1 MTRNESET
9 RAELISPKLAL
20 DGWGVINPNASDP
33 NVIDPTASD
42 LSVIRREVEITAGR
56 ILGGGKRAAN
66 LKCDYVLEFKG
77 RKLAAV
83 EAKRESLSYTE
94 GVRQAKD
101 YAQRLQCRFA
111 YATNGHEI
119 YQIDMVTG
127 EEKQVDRYLSPE
139 EMWAAAFSGGNNNGV
154 AEPEFTSTWRE
165 RFSQIPF
172 EKKGDWQP
180 RYYQENA
187 INQALEAIAQG
198 KDRILLTLATGTGKT
213 CIAFQITWKLFHS
226 RWSLQAAKNPS
237 KAKKRPRILFLAD
250 RNVLTK
256 QAFNDFGAFGEDAVV
271 RITPSEIKKAKGV
284 PKNAS
289 IFMAIFQTLM
299 TDSATNAASN
309 GNVDSEEEL
318 ESEDFEQPL
327 FTDTSDCN
335 FRHYPEDF
343 FDFIIIDECHRGGA
357 NDESSWRDILN
368 YFSPA
373 VQLGLTATPKRT
385 DNADSYK
392 YFGEPV
398 YSYTL
403 KEGINDGFLTPFKV
417 YPIVGTMDEY
427 VYTPGDAVSFKG
439 EPEPGRVYKESD
451 FNRIITIP
459 KREEKRVQYWMDHIN
474 PKEKTIVFC
483 ATQEHAGTVRDY
495 INQYARAKKW
505 TTNPNYCVRI
515 TANDGAAGD
524 NDLRTFCD
532 NEKTIPT
539 ILTTSRKLSTG
550 VDARNVRN
558 IVLMRECK
566 NMIEFKQII
575 GRGTRMYDGKSSF
588 TIYDFVKA
596 HHNFS
601 DPEWDGEPLPPEGKI
616 DAEPC
621 DICHTNPCTCL
632 CLDCGF
638 NPCNCQIDTLDEPCD
653 MCQQSPCQCSE
664 GSDGPCQNCG
674 NTPCSCAT
682 DDDDEPSKPE
692 KIVITL
698 TDGKT
703 RQIQHMKSVLFMGA
717 NGDMLTAY
725 QFIGEMFGDLPRFF
739 RNEDELRNI
748 WSDPTTR
755 EKLLTDL
762 HEAGYDDEKL
772 DSMKDIID
780 AKDSDV
786 YDLLA
791 YVAYAR
797 DTHTRKERVFNA
809 KPSISKAF
817 TYKQVE
823 FIEFILDKYIED
835 GVQELAAKKMR
846 SLVELKYNTI
856 SDAAAEFGSPAAIR
870 DTFIG
875 FQRYLYE

>member
-1 MTRNESET
+1 MSRNESET

-20 DGWGVINPNASDP
+20 DGWGKAGHSI
-33 NVIDPTASD
+33 
-42 LSVIRREVEITAGR
+42 IRREVSITAGR
-56 ILGGGKRAAN
+56 ILGGGKRGSKLSA
-66 LKCDYVLEFKG
+66 DYVLEFQG

-83 EAKRESLSYTE
+83 EAKRESLGYTE

-101 YAQRLQCRFA
+101 YAARLQCRFA
-111 YATNGHEI
+111 YATNGHDI
-119 YQIDMVTG
+119 YQIDMLTG
-127 EEKQVDRYLSPE
+127 DEQLVDRYLSPE
-139 EMWAAAFSGGNNNGV
+139 EMWAIAFNGDDDA

-165 RFSQIPF
+165 SFAKIPF
-172 EKKGDWQP
+172 ECKGDWQP

-213 CIAFQITWKLFHS
+213 CIAFQLAWKLFHS

-237 KAKKRPRILFLAD
+237 NAKKRPRILFLAD

-289 IFMAIFQTLM
+289 IFMAIFQTFM
-299 TDSATNAASN
+299 SSSATDSKANATGRNNAESL
-309 GNVDSEEEL
+309 EEL
-318 ESEDFEQPL
+318 EDEDFEQAVI
-327 FTDTSDCN
+327 TDTSNCN
-335 FRHYPEDF
+335 FRQYPEDF

-368 YFSPA
+368 YFAPA

-385 DNADSYK
+385 ENADSYK
-392 YFGEPV
+392 YFGDPV

-403 KEGINDGFLTPFKV
+403 KEGISDGFLTPFKV
-417 YPIVGTMDEY
+417 YPIVGTMDEFPY
-427 VYTPGDAVSFKG
+427 DASVVATFKG
-439 EPEPGRVYKESD
+439 EPDVNKVYKEGD
-451 FNRIITIP
+451 FNRIITMP
-459 KREEKRVQYWMDHIN
+459 QREQKRVQYWMDHIN
-474 PKEKTIVFC
+474 PHDKTIVFC
-483 ATQEHAGTVRDY
+483 ATQEHAGRVRDY
-495 INQYARAKKW
+495 INQYAVKEGW
-505 TTNPNYCVRI
+505 TTNPTYCVRI
-515 TANDGAAGD
+515 TANDGAAGE

-558 IVLMRECK
+558 IVLMRPCN

-575 GRGTRMYDGKSSF
+575 GRGTRMYDGKSFF
-588 TIYDFVKA
+588 TVYDFVKA

-601 DPEWDGEPLPPEGKI
+601 DPEWDGEPLPRDEKPGE
-616 DAEPC
+616 APC
-621 DICHTNPCTCL
+621 DICNDNPCSCV
-632 CLDCGF
+632 CEVCSF
-638 NPCNCQIDTLDEPCD
+638 NPCNCKPEPEDD
-653 MCQQSPCQCSE
+653 MCYVCNQSPCQCVVE
-664 GSDGPCQNCG
+664 PCTNCG
-674 NTPCSCAT
+674 DTPCSC
-682 DDDDEPSKPE
+682 DDGGEDKPERPE
-692 KIVITL
+692 KIFITL
-698 TDGKT
+698 KDGKV
-703 RQIQHMKSVLFMGA
+703 RQIQHMKSVLFMGPD
-717 NGDMLTAY
+717 GDMLTAH
-725 QFIGEMFGDLPRFF
+725 QFVEQLFGELPRFF
-739 RNEDELRNI
+739 GNEDELRQI
-748 WSDPTTR
+748 WSTPSTR
-755 EKLLTDL
+755 EKLLADL
-762 HEAGYDDEKL
+762 QEAGYDDETL

-791 YVAYAR
+791 FVAYAR
-797 DTHTRKERVFNA
+797 ETHTRKERVETA
-809 KPSISKAF
+809 KPGISSEF
-817 TYKQVE
+817 TDKQVE

-875 FQRYLYE
+875 FQKYLYE

>member
-1 MTRNESET
+1 MSRNESET

-20 DGWGVINPNASDP
+20 DGWGTTEHSI
-33 NVIDPTASD
+33 
-42 LSVIRREVEITAGR
+42 IRREVSITAGR
-56 ILGGGKRAAN
+56 ILGGGKRGSKLSA
-66 LKCDYVLEFKG
+66 DYVLEFQG

-83 EAKRESLSYTE
+83 EAKRENLGYTE

-101 YAQRLQCRFA
+101 YAQRLQCRFG
-111 YATNGHEI
+111 YATNGHDI
-119 YQIDMVTG
+119 YQIDMLTG
-127 EEKQVDRYLSPE
+127 DEQLVDRYLSPE
-139 EMWAAAFSGGNNNGV
+139 EMWAIAFDGANGQN
-154 AEPEFTSTWRE
+154 EPEFTSTWRE
-165 RFSQIPF
+165 NFAKIPF
-172 EKKGDWQP
+172 ECKGDWQP

-213 CIAFQITWKLFHS
+213 CIAFQLAWKLFHS

-237 KAKKRPRILFLAD
+237 NAKKRPRILFLAD

-299 TDSATNAASN
+299 TDSARNAAGKN
-309 GNVDSEEEL
+309 GADAVEEL
-318 ESEDFEQPL
+318 EDEDYSLPIV
-327 FTDTSDCN
+327 TDTSNCN
-335 FRHYPEDF
+335 FRQYPEDF

-368 YFSPA
+368 YFAPA

-392 YFGEPV
+392 YFGDPV

-403 KEGINDGFLTPFKV
+403 KEGISDGFLTPFKV

-427 VYTPGDAVSFKG
+427 VYTPGDVVTFKG
-439 EPEPGRVYKESD
+439 EPEAGRVYKESD
-451 FNRIITIP
+451 FNRIITMP
-459 KREEKRVQYWMDHIN
+459 QREQKRVQYWMDHIN
-474 PKEKTIVFC
+474 PHDKTIVFC
-483 ATQEHAGTVRDY
+483 ATQEHAGRVRDY
-495 INQYARAKKW
+495 INQYAVKKGW
-505 TTNPNYCVRI
+505 TTNPTYCVRI
-515 TANDGAAGD
+515 TANDGAAGE

-558 IVLMRECK
+558 IVLMRPCN

-575 GRGTRMYDGKSSF
+575 GRGTRMYDGKSFF
-588 TIYDFVKA
+588 TVYDFVKA

-601 DPEWDGEPLPPEGKI
+601 DPEWDGEPLPRDEKPDE
-616 DAEPC
+616 APC
-621 DICHTNPCTCL
+621 DICNDKPCSCVCETCQ
-632 CLDCGF
+632 F
-638 NPCNCQIDTLDEPCD
+638 NPCNCVDAPSDEPCSE
-653 MCQQSPCQCSE
+653 CNQSPCQCIVE
-664 GSDGPCQNCG
+664 PCNNCG
-674 NTPCSCAT
+674 DTPCSC
-682 DDDDEPSKPE
+682 DDGGEDKPERPE
-692 KIVITL
+692 KIFITL
-698 TDGKT
+698 KDGKV
-703 RQIQHMKSVLFMGA
+703 RQIQHMKSVLFMGPD
-717 NGDMLTAY
+717 GDMLTAH
-725 QFIGEMFGDLPRFF
+725 QFVEQLFGELPRFF
-739 RNEDELRNI
+739 GNEDELRQI
-748 WSDPTTR
+748 WSTPSTR
-755 EKLLTDL
+755 EKLLADL
-762 HEAGYDDEKL
+762 QEAGYDDEKL

-791 YVAYAR
+791 FVAYAR
-797 DTHTRKERVFNA
+797 ETHTRKERVETA
-809 KPSISKAF
+809 KPGISSEF
-817 TYKQVE
+817 TNKQIE

-856 SDAAAEFGSPAAIR
+856 SDAAVELGSPLAIGE
-870 DTFIG
+870 TFVG
-875 FQRYLYE
+875 FQKYLYE

>member
-1 MTRNESET
+1 MSRNESET

-20 DGWGVINPNASDP
+20 DGWGKAGHSI
-33 NVIDPTASD
+33 
-42 LSVIRREVEITAGR
+42 IRREVTITAGR
-56 ILGGGKRAAN
+56 ILGGGKRGSKLSA
-66 LKCDYVLEFKG
+66 DYVLEFQG

-83 EAKRESLSYTE
+83 EAKRENLSYTE

-101 YAQRLQCRFA
+101 YATRLQCRFG
-111 YATNGHEI
+111 YATNGPAI
-119 YQIDMVTG
+119 YPIDMLTG
-127 EEKQVDRYLSPE
+127 AEQFVERSLSPA
-139 EMWAAAFSGGNNNGV
+139 EMWTIAFNGDDGKS
-154 AEPEFTSTWRE
+154 EPEVTSTWRE
-165 RFSQIPF
+165 TFAKIPF
-172 EKKGDWQP
+172 ECKGDWQP

-213 CIAFQITWKLFHS
+213 CIAFQMSWKLFNS

-237 KAKKRPRILFLAD
+237 NAKKRPRILFLAD

-299 TDSATNAASN
+299 TDSAQNSAKLNNA
-309 GNVDSEEEL
+309 EEL
-318 ESEDFEQPL
+318 EDEDYEQAVI
-327 FTDTSDCN
+327 TDTSNCN
-335 FRHYPEDF
+335 FRQYPEDF

-368 YFSPA
+368 YFAPA

-392 YFGEPV
+392 YFGDPV

-403 KEGINDGFLTPFKV
+403 KEGISDGFLTPFKV

-427 VYTPGDAVSFKG
+427 VYTPGDAVTFKG
-439 EPEPGRVYKESD
+439 EPEAGRVYKEGD
-451 FNRIITIP
+451 FNRIITMP
-459 KREEKRVQYWMDHIN
+459 QREQKRVQYWMDHIN
-474 PKEKTIVFC
+474 PQEKTIVFC
-483 ATQEHAGTVRDY
+483 ATQEHAGMVRDY
-495 INQYARAKKW
+495 INQYAVKKGF
-505 TTNPNYCVRI
+505 TTNPSYCVRI
-515 TANDGAAGD
+515 TANDGAAGE

-575 GRGTRMYDGKSSF
+575 GRGTRMYDGKSFF
-588 TIYDFVKA
+588 TVYDFVKA

-601 DPEWDGEPLPPEGKI
+601 DPEWDGEPLPPEDKP

-621 DICHTNPCTCL
+621 DICNDKPCSCV
-632 CLDCGF
+632 CEECGF
-638 NPCNCQIDTLDEPCD
+638 NPCNCVDDTPDEPCNE
-653 MCQQSPCQCSE
+653 CNQSPCQCLDE
-664 GSDGPCQNCG
+664 PCNNCG
-674 NTPCSCAT
+674 DIPCSC
-682 DDDDEPSKPE
+682 DDGGEDKPDRPE
-692 KIVITL
+692 KIFITL
-698 TDGKT
+698 KDGKV
-703 RQIQHMKSVLFMGA
+703 RQIQHMKSVLFMGPD
-717 NGDMLTAY
+717 GDMLTAH
-725 QFIGEMFGDLPRFF
+725 QFVEQLFGALPRFF
-739 RNEDELRNI
+739 GNEDELREI
-748 WSDPTTR
+748 WSNPSTR
-755 EKLLTDL
+755 EKLLADL

-791 YVAYAR
+791 FVAYAR
-797 DTHTRKERVFNA
+797 ETHTRKERVATA
-809 KPSISKAF
+809 KPGISSEF
-817 TYKQVE
+817 TNKQIE

-856 SDAAAEFGSPAAIR
+856 SDAAEEFGSPAAIR

-875 FQRYLYE
+875 FQKYLYE

>member
-1 MTRNESET
+1 MSRNESET

-20 DGWGVINPNASDP
+20 DGWGKVEHSN
-33 NVIDPTASD
+33 
-42 LSVIRREVEITAGR
+42 IRREVSITAGR
-56 ILGGGKRAAN
+56 ILGGGKRASS
-66 LKCDYVLEFKG
+66 LSCDYVLEFQG

-83 EAKRESLSYTE
+83 EAKREGLSYTE

-111 YATNGHEI
+111 YATNGHDI
-119 YQIDMVTG
+119 YQIDMLTG
-127 EEKQVDRYLSPE
+127 DEQLVNSYLSPE
-139 EMWAAAFSGGNNNGV
+139 DMWRLCFEPATGKT
-154 AEPEFTSTWRE
+154 EPEYTSTWRT
-165 RFSQIPF
+165 RFAKIPF
-172 EKKGDWQP
+172 ECKGDWQP

-213 CIAFQITWKLFHS
+213 CIAFQMSWKLFYS
-226 RWSLQAAKNPS
+226 RWSLQAAKSPS
-237 KAKKRPRILFLAD
+237 NAKKRPRILFLAD

-256 QAFNDFGAFGEDAVV
+256 QSFNDFGAFGEDAVV

-299 TDSATNAASN
+299 TESGGNADADEFES
-309 GNVDSEEEL
+309 DEL
-318 ESEDFEQPL
+318 ESEDFDSEQVK
-327 FTDTSDCN
+327 DTSNCR
-335 FRHYPEDF
+335 FREYPEDF

-392 YFGEPV
+392 YFGDPV

-403 KEGINDGFLTPFKV
+403 KQGINDGFLTPFKV

-427 VYTPGDAVSFKG
+427 IYTPGDAVTFKG
-439 EPEPGRVYKESD
+439 EPEAGRVYKESD
-451 FNRIITIP
+451 FNRIITMP
-459 KREEKRVQYWMDHIN
+459 QREQKRVHYWMDHIN
-474 PKEKTIVFC
+474 PHDKTIVFC
-483 ATQEHAGTVRDY
+483 ATQEHAGTVRDM
-495 INQYARAKKW
+495 INQYVVKKGW
-505 TTNPNYCVRI
+505 TTNPTYCVRI
-515 TANDGAAGD
+515 TANDGAAGE

-575 GRGTRMYDGKSSF
+575 GRGTRMYDGKSFF
-588 TIYDFVKA
+588 TVYDFVKA
-596 HHNFS
+596 HHNFA
-601 DPEWDGEPLPPEGKI
+601 DPAWDGEPLPPKDPVDEVPCEGC
-616 DAEPC
+616 E
-621 DICHTNPCTCL
+621 NSPCTCV
-632 CLDCGF
+632 CETCGF
-638 NPCNCQIDTLDEPCD
+638 NPCNCVEEPTDDFCYQ
-653 MCQQSPCQCSE
+653 CRQSPCQCGAE
-664 GSDGPCQNCG
+664 PLEPCNSCG
-674 NTPCSCAT
+674 DTPCSCNT
-682 DDDDEPSKPE
+682 GEEKPSRPE
-692 KIVITL
+692 KIFITL
-698 TDGKT
+698 TDGKV

-717 NGDMLTAY
+717 DGEMLTAK
-725 QFIGEMFGDLPRFF
+725 QFVEQLFGDLPRFF
-739 RNEDELRNI
+739 GNEDELRQI
-748 WSDPTTR
+748 WSNPSTR

-772 DSMKDIID
+772 DSMKEIID

-786 YDLLA
+786 YDLLS

-797 DTHTRKERVFNA
+797 DTHTRTERVATA
-809 KPSISKAF
+809 KPGIASEF
-817 TYKQVE
+817 TYKQIE
-823 FIEFILDKYIED
+823 FIEFILEKYIDD
-835 GVQELAAKKMR
+835 GEQELSPKKMR

-856 SDAAAEFGSPAAIR
+856 NDASVEFGSPLAIR
-870 DTFIG
+870 ETFVG
-875 FQRYLYE
+875 FQKYLYE

>member
-1 MTRNESET
+1 MSRNESET

-20 DGWGVINPNASDP
+20 DGWGKVDHSI
-33 NVIDPTASD
+33 V
-42 LSVIRREVEITAGR
+42 RREVSITAGR
-56 ILGGGKRAAN
+56 ILGGGKRASK
-66 LKCDYVLEFKG
+66 LSCDYVLEFQG

-83 EAKRESLSYTE
+83 EAKREGLSYTE

-101 YAQRLQCRFA
+101 YAERLQCRFA
-111 YATNGHEI
+111 YATNGHDI
-119 YQIDMVTG
+119 YQIDMLTG
-127 EEKQVDRYLSPE
+127 DEQLVDCYLSPE
-139 EMWAAAFSGGNNNGV
+139 DMWRLCFEPATGKT
-154 AEPEFTSTWRE
+154 EPEYTCTWRT
-165 RFSQIPF
+165 RFAKIPF
-172 EKKGDWQP
+172 ECKGDWQP

-213 CIAFQITWKLFHS
+213 CIAFQMSWKLFYS

-237 KAKKRPRILFLAD
+237 NAKKRPRILFLAD

-271 RITPSEIKKAKGV
+271 RITPSEIKKANGV

-299 TDSATNAASN
+299 TDSG
-309 GNVDSEEEL
+309 GNEDAEEL
-318 ESEDFEQPL
+318 ESEEFDPEQIK
-327 FTDTSDCN
+327 DTSNCR
-335 FRHYPEDF
+335 FRDYPEDF

-357 NDESSWRDILN
+357 NDESAWRDILKH
-368 YFSPA
+368 FSPA

-392 YFGEPV
+392 YFGDPV

-403 KEGINDGFLTPFKV
+403 KQGINDGFLTPFKV

-427 VYTPGDAVSFKG
+427 VYTPGDAVTFKG
-439 EPEPGRVYKESD
+439 EPEPGKVYKESD
-451 FNRIITIP
+451 FNRIITMP
-459 KREEKRVQYWMDHIN
+459 QREQKRVQYWMDHIN
-474 PKEKTIVFC
+474 PSEKTIVFC
-483 ATQEHAGTVRDY
+483 ATQEHAGKVRDY
-495 INQYARAKKW
+495 INQYAVKNGY
-505 TTNPNYCVRI
+505 TTNPSYCVRI
-515 TANDGAAGD
+515 TANDGAAGE

-575 GRGTRMYDGKSSF
+575 GRGTRMYDGKSFF
-588 TIYDFVKA
+588 TVYDFVKA
-596 HHNFS
+596 HHNFA
-601 DPEWDGEPLPPEGKI
+601 DPAWDGEPLPPKEPVDEVPCEGC
-616 DAEPC
+616 ETSPC
-621 DICHTNPCTCL
+621 SCVCDT
-632 CLDCGF
+632 CGF
-638 NPCNCQIDTLDEPCD
+638 NPCNCKNDTPDEPCSE
-653 MCQQSPCQCSE
+653 CKQSPCQCLVE
-664 GSDGPCQNCG
+664 QCNKCG
-674 NTPCSCAT
+674 NEPCSCDT
-682 DDDDEPSKPE
+682 GGGGGEKPD
-692 KIVITL
+692 KIFITL
-698 TDGKT
+698 TDGKV
-703 RQIQHMKSVLFMGA
+703 RQIKHMKSVLFMGP
-717 NGDMLTAY
+717 NGDMLTAH
-725 QFIGEMFGDLPRFF
+725 QFVEQLFGELPRFF
-739 RNEDELRNI
+739 GNEEELRQI
-748 WSDPTTR
+748 WSNPSTR
-755 EKLLTDL
+755 EKLLADL

-791 YVAYAR
+791 FVAYAR
-797 DTHTRKERVFNA
+797 ETHTRKERVATA
-809 KPSISKAF
+809 KPGISSEF
-817 TYKQVE
+817 TSKQIE

-856 SDAAAEFGSPAAIR
+856 NDAAAEFGSPLAIR
-870 DTFIG
+870 ETFVG
-875 FQRYLYE
+875 FQKYLYE

>member
-1 MTRNESET
+1 MSRNESET

-20 DGWGVINPNASDP
+20 DGWGVNSSQNSGHSI
-33 NVIDPTASD
+33 
-42 LSVIRREVEITAGR
+42 IRREVSITAGR
-56 ILGGGKRAAN
+56 ILGGGKRGSKLSA
-66 LKCDYVLEFKG
+66 DYVLEFQG

-83 EAKRESLSYTE
+83 EAKRENLGYTE

-101 YAQRLQCRFA
+101 YASRLQCRFA
-111 YATNGHEI
+111 YATNGHDI
-119 YQIDMVTG
+119 YQIDMLTG
-127 EEKQVDRYLSPE
+127 DEQLVDRYLSPE
-139 EMWAAAFSGGNNNGV
+139 EMWAIAFNGENGK

-165 RFSQIPF
+165 NFAKIPF
-172 EKKGDWQP
+172 ECKGDWQP

-198 KDRILLTLATGTGKT
+198 KYRILLTLATGTGKT
-213 CIAFQITWKLFHS
+213 CIAFQLAWKLFHS

-237 KAKKRPRILFLAD
+237 NAKKRPRILFLAD
-250 RNVLTK
+250 RNILTK

-271 RITPSEIKKAKGV
+271 RLTPDEIRKAKGV

-289 IFMAIFQTLM
+289 IFMAIFHTLM
-299 TDSATNAASN
+299 SNSAKANSDQ
-309 GNVDSEEEL
+309 VLDEIEDEEFDQAVL
-318 ESEDFEQPL
+318 
-327 FTDTSDCN
+327 TDTSDCN
-335 FRHYPEDF
+335 FRQYPEDF

-368 YFSPA
+368 YFAPA

-392 YFGEPV
+392 YFGDPV

-427 VYTPGDAVSFKG
+427 VYIPGDAVTFKG
-439 EPEPGRVYKESD
+439 EPEPGRVYKEGD
-451 FNRIITIP
+451 FNRIITMP
-459 KREEKRVQYWMDHIN
+459 QREEKRVQYWMDHIN
-474 PKEKTIVFC
+474 PNEKTIVFC
-483 ATQEHAGTVRDY
+483 AIQEHAGMVRDY
-495 INQYARAKKW
+495 INQYAVKKGW
-505 TTNPNYCVRI
+505 TTNPSYCVRV
-515 TANDGAAGD
+515 TANDGASGE

-558 IVLMRECK
+558 IVLMRPCN

-575 GRGTRMYDGKSSF
+575 GRGTRLYDGKSFF
-588 TIYDFVKA
+588 TVYDFVKA

-601 DPEWDGEPLPPEGKI
+601 DPEWDGEPLPPEEKP
-616 DAEPC
+616 DEEPC
-621 DICHTNPCTCL
+621 DICNANPCTCL
-632 CLDCGF
+632 CEVCGF
-638 NPCNCQIDTLDEPCD
+638 NPCNCIDDTADEPCD
-653 MCQQSPCQCSE
+653 ECFHSPCQCIIE
-664 GSDGPCQNCG
+664 PCNNCG
-674 NTPCSCAT
+674 DTPCSCDIG
-682 DDDDEPSKPE
+682 DDDGDTGKPD
-692 KIVITL
+692 KIFITL
-698 TDGKT
+698 TDGKA

-717 NGDMLTAY
+717 DGEMLTAK
-725 QFIGEMFGDLPRFF
+725 QFVEQLFGDLPRFF
-739 RNEDELRNI
+739 GNEDELRQI
-748 WSDPTTR
+748 WSNPSTR
-755 EKLLTDL
+755 EKLLADL

-791 YVAYAR
+791 FVAYAR
-797 DTHTRKERVFNA
+797 DTHTRKERVA
-809 KPSISKAF
+809 TAIPGISSKF
-817 TYKQVE
+817 TNKQIE

-856 SDAAAEFGSPAAIR
+856 SDAAVELGSPLAIGQ
-870 DTFIG
+870 TFVG